1 MCIPLINVKGGVVEL
16 TVGSLYHHTR
26 RPMPLIVLVI
36 VADILGLKRLTG
48 TSALVPFGD
57 SNNIEY
63 S

>member
-1 MCIPLINVKGGVVEL
+1 MEL